1 MKKLIL
7 VLISII
13 SISTNSFAVE
23 LKTITKKEYL
33 DNNIKRLEQEFDTV
47 DTNKDGK
54 VTPEEQKAYKAKI
67 DEARKIDQELGKLA
81 DTNKDGKV
89 SKEEREKILIA
100 MDTNKDGYVTL
111 QEQKDY
117 LKKNNSKK

>member
-1 MKKLIL
+1 ML
-7 VLISII
+7 VMSV
-13 SISTNSFAVE
+13 SSFGAE

-33 DNNIKRLEQEFDTV
+33 DNNIKRLEQEFDAV

-54 VTPEEQKAYKAKI
+54 VTPEEQKAHKARI

-81 DTNKDGKV
+81 DTNKDGKI
-89 SKEEREKILIA
+89 SDEEREILLIS
-100 MDTNKDGYVTL
+100 MDTNKDGVITL

-117 LKKNNSKK
+117 LKKINSKITKIYFNNNY

>member
-1 MKKLIL
+1 MKKIILI
-7 VLISII
+7 LISII
-13 SISTNSFAVE
+13 AISANSFAAE

-33 DNNIKRLEQEFDTV
+33 DNNMKRLEQEFDAV
-47 DTNKDGK
+47 DTNKDSK
-54 VTPEEQKAYKAKI
+54 VTPEEQKAYKTKI

-81 DTNKDGKV
+81 DTDKDGKV
-89 SKEEREKILIA
+89 SKEEREKILVA
-100 MDTNKDGYVTL
+100 MDTNKDGSVTL